1 MGWLGSFVLS
11 FFEHLIPFD
20 LLLLEL
26 DGDMYVQIQVPWDD
40 NFIKVG
46 LLGDT
51 VLLIQVVTVPNTGAV
66 MHSLMVWTRYLF
78 KKREHSRTVSH
89 NVFPHTY
96 I

>member
-51 VLLIQVVTVPNTGAV
+51 VLLIQVATVPNTGAV
-66 MHSLMVWTRYLF
+66 INSLMVWTR
-78 KKREHSRTVSH
+78 
-89 NVFPHTY
+89 
-96 I
+96 